1 MRVVSLVPSL
11 TLTLFD
17 LGLDA
22 TSIVGRTPWCIHPAD
37 QVNKVPVVGGTKT
50 PTRSKIIQA
59 RPDLVVLDR
68 DENPKA
74 IYDWCQEQGYAT
86 YVCHVKHPNDV
97 PAMVRELS
105 RAVDCEAKGE
115 SMAKELEQTLASLPA
130 GGNEKALPIIWHE
143 PLMAANATTYAGG
156 MISCLGF
163 DVVNIDPDGNGYPE
177 VTPASIKQHG
187 IGHLFFSSEPYEFN
201 RQEGEQV
208 ADEVEG
214 IGGARPLV
222 HLIDGEALTWM
233 GSHTNEGLKHLL
245 DLRSELGLGD
255 E

>member
-74 IYDWCQEQGYAT
+74 I
-86 YVCHVKHPNDV
+86 
-97 PAMVRELS
+97 
-105 RAVDCEAKGE
+105 
-115 SMAKELEQTLASLPA
+115 
-130 GGNEKALPIIWHE
+130 
-143 PLMAANATTYAGG
+143 
-156 MISCLGF
+156 
-163 DVVNIDPDGNGYPE
+163 
-177 VTPASIKQHG
+177 
-187 IGHLFFSSEPYEFN
+187 
-201 RQEGEQV
+201 
-208 ADEVEG
+208 
-214 IGGARPLV
+214 
-222 HLIDGEALTWM
+222 
-233 GSHTNEGLKHLL
+233 
-245 DLRSELGLGD
+245 
-255 E
+255 